1 MSLVTITVT
10 TRRGED
16 SCFDLSVEWDRA
28 EDGGRTEYSRPAL
41 KMEDLL

>member
-16 SCFDLSVEWDRA
+16 SCFDLSVEWDW
-28 EDGGRTEYSRPAL
+28 DGDGTGRR
-41 KMEDLL
+41 MEGGLSTVDLL